1 MRRVYIETLNEQ
13 KHSYTIFRKNR
24 EFNHLKNVL
33 RVAPNDVLE
42 GFNLKGLVSKI
53 IVESVEKDKITLKA
67 LDFVKV
73 HSNNSRINLAVSIV
87 KPKYFNFILKSAV
100 QIGIKNILPFVS
112 EYSYIKNF
120 STEKLI
126 KWNNVIVEGAKQS
139 GNNRFD
145 FIKKIYNLEEIANVS
160 SNNKYFFDL
169 YGETVYNIKS
179 YMNPADDVYLVI
191 GAEAGF
197 SDNEREFLKDSGFK
211 SIKMNFNILRT
222 EVATVAMLSILKY
235 LTGEA

>member
-1 MRRVYIETLNEQ
+1 MRRVYIETLNE
-13 KHSYTIFRKNR
+13 KEHSYVIFRKNR

-33 RVAPNDVLE
+33 RVASNDVLE

-67 LDFVKV
+67 LEFVEV

-120 STEKLI
+120 STEKLD

-179 YMNPADDVYLVI
+179 YMKPVDDVYLVI